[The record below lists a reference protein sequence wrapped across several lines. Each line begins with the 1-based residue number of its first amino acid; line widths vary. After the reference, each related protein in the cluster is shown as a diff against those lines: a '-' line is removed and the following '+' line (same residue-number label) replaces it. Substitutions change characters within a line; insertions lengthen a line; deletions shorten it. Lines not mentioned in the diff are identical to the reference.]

1 MALTQIKT
9 TGIADNAVT
18 DAKVVDAITSSNH
31 LPLAG
36 GTMTGVLNMN
46 SQNITNAGTIQGT
59 LSTASQTNIT
69 SVGTLTGLTVGGT
82 ITSSADMGGG
92 RDTGMNLRSTNS
104 SGYGFAVNFQA
115 NDGTDDDRIVARL
128 YSEPNNATTSDFR
141 IATRSGGTLANR
153 LTITGNDTTFS
164 GMLGI
169 GGTAIDKLDIHG
181 GNARIRVGGLG
192 LIQLKNDGS
201 NHSLII
207 ANNNGGSETI
217 RFHTSGSSYLTG
229 GNFGLGH
236 GSPPCKFTVKSS
248 SAGAIASG
256 IGFYNSGDTNL
267 AAAIFEESTSP
278 TSGELRLYSGGAEK
292 VYLRANSSSSNA
304 FLFKGGQM
312 QDITA
317 NNTGIQ
323 YRANWDTGFINRI
336 DNNFDGASAYSS
348 YMRFKIASG
357 AGSQT
362 TALTLHGDG
371 NVTAGSIMQSPNFR
385 TGRNTTSVPNTTWTQ
400 LTGLTNLAVG
410 LYTIHAY
417 IADYQATQWSVH
429 GVVEHTGHN
438 TMHGVF
444 QNHSTM
450 ELRTNNKDIE
460 LWHSAGGTFTIQV
473 SWTKQA

>member
-1 MALTQIKT
+1 
-9 TGIADNAVT
+9 
-18 DAKVVDAITSSNH
+18 
-31 LPLAG
+31 
-36 GTMTGVLNMN
+36 
-46 SQNITNAGTIQGT
+46 
-59 LSTASQTNIT
+59 
-69 SVGTLTGLTVGGT
+69 
-82 ITSSADMGGG
+82 
-92 RDTGMNLRSTNS
+92 
-104 SGYGFAVNFQA
+104 
-115 NDGTDDDRIVARL
+115 
-128 YSEPNNATTSDFR
+128 
-141 IATRSGGTLANR
+141 
-153 LTITGNDTTFS
+153 
-164 GMLGI
+164 
-169 GGTAIDKLDIHG
+169 
-181 GNARIRVGGLG
+181 
-192 LIQLKNDGS
+192 
-201 NHSLII
+201 
-207 ANNNGGSETI
+207 
-217 RFHTSGSSYLTG
+217 
-229 GNFGLGH
+229 LGH